1 MSKGC
6 WLSFKPGS
14 LYLSL
19 WGLLSIVVFGFW
31 PGLHSYISP
40 VSIDTVTDTV
50 EYLGHDTG
58 VSVITLGIPPFPV
71 VFNPLPWP
79 GQV

>member
-58 VSVITLGIPPFPV
+58 VSVITLGVSPPLLFST
-71 VFNPLPWP
+71 PWP
-79 GQV
+79 GQM

>member
-1 MSKGC
+1 M
-6 WLSFKPGS
+6 
-14 LYLSL
+14 
-19 WGLLSIVVFGFW
+19 VVFGFW

-58 VSVITLGIPPFPV
+58 VSVITLGIPPSLAWTSV
-71 VFNPLPWP
+71 VLRYNALSTEVYRESLLLRI
-79 GQV
+79 GNLI